1 MDRKE
6 KLTMNKMLRF
16 FTLIVV
22 IALAA
27 ISIAPAAR
35 AADTVN
41 LTLMGWAASPAEDK
55 GLQTV
60 VDAWNKANPGIQV
73 KLNTVPDFDTT
84 LQKALASGTPPDL
97 FYIDSSNLFGML
109 DSKAIMP
116 IGDKL
121 TGTDDFVPALKDI
134 FTVDKTFYCP
144 PKDFSTLALFINTDM
159 WAKAGLKD
167 TPKTWDELKAAAKAL
182 TTKDVFGMSVS
193 ADFARLIAFIYQA
206 DAKVTDDGFSKMMLD
221 TPEAKSAITFYS
233 SLITDGVA
241 ATPKQLSVGWTGEA
255 FYKGKAAMVVEGNW
269 LVNPIKDNAPDM
281 KYTVVELP
289 AGPKGT
295 KATMAFTVCYGVA
308 AGGKNIE
315 ATTKF
320 VDWLTGPEG
329 MKTYTDTGLAMPA
342 RKSLAA
348 GWLAKFPAFKTFVDS
363 AAYARRWGF
372 VAGFNKVFDEAG
384 KQLDL
389 IFQGNTTIDE
399 AVTAINKIG
408 NEVLAARMKK

>member
-1 MDRKE
+1 
-6 KLTMNKMLRF
+6 
-16 FTLIVV
+16 
-22 IALAA
+22 
-27 ISIAPAAR
+27 
-35 AADTVN
+35 
-41 LTLMGWAASPAEDK
+41 
-55 GLQTV
+55 
-60 VDAWNKANPGIQV
+60 V

-84 LQKALASGTPPDL
+84 LQKALAAGTPPDL
-97 FYIDSSNLFGML
+97 FYIDSSNLYGMI
-109 DSKAIMP
+109 DSKAITP

-121 TGTDDFVPALKDI
+121 TGTDDFLPALKDV

-144 PKDFSTLALFINTDM
+144 PKDFFTLALFINTDM
-159 WAKAGLKD
+159 WNKSGLKD
-167 TPKTWDELKAAAKAL
+167 VPKTWDDLKAAAKAL
-182 TTKDVFGMSVS
+182 TTKDVYGMSVS

-206 DAKVTDDGFSKMMLD
+206 DATVTDDGLTKMTLD
-221 TPEAKSAITFYS
+221 TPEAKSAINFYT

-281 KYTVVELP
+281 KYQVVELP

-308 AGGKNIE
+308 AGGKNID
-315 ATTKF
+315 ATVKF

-329 MKTYTDTGLAMPA
+329 MKAYTDTGLAMPA
-342 RKSLAA
+342 RKSLGE
-348 GWLAKFPAFKTFVDS
+348 GWLKQFPAFKTFVDS
-363 AAYARRWGF
+363 AAFAHRWGF
-372 VAGFNKVFDEAG
+372 VAGFNKVTDEIN

-389 IFQGNTTIDE
+389 IFQGNTTVDE

-408 NEVLAARMKK
+408 DEVLAARKK